1 MLSLLIPLLLA
12 LAGLLPCR
20 CAGVLVP
27 AACCR
32 FTGRFALCSAPAP
45 CAQGA
50 GRNARM
56 RRMGRM

>member
-1 MLSLLIPLLLA
+1 MPNLLIPLLLA

-20 CAGVLVP
+20 CAGPLAP
-27 AACCR
+27 AACCH

-45 CAQGA
+45 CAQGV
-50 GRNARM
+50 RRDARM